1 MKNDHEITK
10 RNLLP
15 GLQLIA
21 FISIHV
27 TLQIKYFMS
36 GSQVRS
42 IRQKGIL
49 VWAVEI
55 SSQLKHSCAGHKSYI
70 AWLVSSLSP
79 VCSTAALCCRRQDS
93 VIWDQRQSVASGC
106 GGPAVHFPSWT
117 QTSVSSRLLAQENS
131 NSWIQFRPLQSAATQ
146 KCNNVFF
153 LVNIGLV
160 FSIDD
165 SEADF
170 TVSWLR
176 RSQTSLCHLIKVR
189 LARLRPLTSS

>member
-1 MKNDHEITK
+1 MI
-10 RNLLP
+10 
-15 GLQLIA
+15 GLQS
-21 FISIHV
+21 F
-27 TLQIKYFMS
+27 
-36 GSQVRS
+36 
-42 IRQKGIL
+42 
-49 VWAVEI
+49 
-55 SSQLKHSCAGHKSYI
+55 
-70 AWLVSSLSP
+70 SSLQH
-79 VCSTAALCCRRQDS
+79 CSTLLQETGQCYLGPE
-93 VIWDQRQSVASGC
+93 IQRQSVASGG

-176 RSQTSLCHLIKVR
+176 RSQTSLCPLIKVR
-189 LARLRPLTSS
+189 LWGSFYSARLRPLTSSWDFRSNKASIWALNFQNEAWNYFVIV